1 MFMYNNK
8 VVVTHSIE
16 PALLSGEH
24 FGKGHALNNEARLA
38 QSVVVVTA
46 IDTTVVV
53 LPKEARALRRVGNR
67 VILEG
72 RGTTPILGYNHYAP
86 PSRAH
91 DAKQLAHS
99 TAVILDMLKKVVA
112 DDNIY

>member
-16 PALLSGEH
+16 SALLSGEH

-38 QSVVVVTA
+38 QSIVVVAA

-72 RGTTPILGYNHYAP
+72 RGTTLILGYNHYAP

-112 DDNIY
+112 DDNID